1 MSDTEELT
9 LWENIK
15 NSCVF
20 IQYFMLMIVMSAVNV
35 ILNRSYGNV
44 NETFFKEDIFS
55 IFRKFKRLL
64 WLFTFLVYVTII
76 AVREWTRK
84 VDFAGLTD
92 EEKREEFKDM
102 LYVVICLATF
112 IFAGAYIRRKFS
124 TGIQGGGG
132 DDGVFKGTVGKISST
147 SFGTLALYTG
157 KSL

>member
-1 MSDTEELT
+1 M
-9 LWENIK
+9 
-15 NSCVF
+15 
-20 IQYFMLMIVMSAVNV
+20 V
-35 ILNRSYGNV
+35 IA
-44 NETFFKEDIFS
+44 
-55 IFRKFKRLL
+55 
-64 WLFTFLVYVTII
+64 FLVYVTII

-124 TGIQGGGG
+124 TGMGGGG

-157 KSL
+157 NHIILINVISNSYQFLRISNKI